1 MRRIKLK
8 TIHAFIG
15 KIGIAFYFLFLYQAW
30 KICQYGGVRRN
41 LPILLL
47 AVVGGIICAVLL
59 LCSGRKKREKEIKGK
74 KNALFIAEI
83 IVVLLVTGYF
93 GVRIVYAAIPY
104 NGRLSWE
111 IDEFL
116 HKKEIDF
123 VHTNFL
129 EDGVEGIFTDLDKAL
144 DLPEKLYITKSFTLS
159 FDEHGEISKLDT
171 FLYGKDEKGTTKTYL
186 ISYDKAKNEK
196 ITVWVDGEAN
206 TNYNSDMQLNPMLQ
220 ILKTA
225 DYKER
230 VAAWASLYEAQQYEI
245 LYYGRRSFSTA
256 EGLAIVDGEE
266 GVLSQLQSGGEVLGF
281 EVSLHMPE
289 QDGTM
294 PVRYMSNPEYI
305 SPDMISAAEEDA
317 QIEEAKKEDA
327 WTTDSSDGSMYFFL
341 DGNQG
346 WRLAVVDAAA
356 GSRFYQLE
364 HTTDGG
370 TNWETASTDPFQG
383 NGGVAEGLIF
393 YDGNFGV
400 AGLSGASQTHSTL
413 YLTRDGGLTFTA
425 VQLPMDTVTELPKT
439 AQEYGLTLDDYSYCE
454 MPEKEGDIFTI
465 RVLSAAGE
473 SDAILFESKDNGE
486 TWTYIGS

>member
-1 MRRIKLK
+1 MIKLK

-30 KICQYGGVRRN
+30 KLCQYGGVRRN

-47 AVVGGIICAVLL
+47 AVIGGIICAVLL
-59 LCSGRKKREKEIKGK
+59 LCSGRKKREKEIKSK
-74 KNALFIAEI
+74 KKALFIAEI

-104 NGRLSWE
+104 NGKLSWK

-116 HKKEIDF
+116 HKKEVDF
-123 VHTNFL
+123 IHTNFL
-129 EDGVEGIFTDLDKAL
+129 EDGAEGIFTDLDEAL
-144 DLPEKLYITKSFTLS
+144 DLPEELYITESFALS

-186 ISYDKAKNEK
+186 ISYDKAMNEK
-196 ITVWVDGEAN
+196 ITVWIDGEAN
-206 TNYNSDMQLNPMLQ
+206 PNYNSDMQLSPMFQ

-230 VAAWASLYEAQQYEI
+230 VAAWASLYEVQQYEI

-256 EGLAIVDGEE
+256 EGLVIVDGEE

-289 QDGTM
+289 QDGIT
-294 PVRYMSNPEYI
+294 PVRYMSHPEYI

-341 DGNQG
+341 DENQG
-346 WRLAVVDAAA
+346 WRLEVVDAAA

-370 TNWETASTDPFQG
+370 INWETASTDPFQG

-425 VQLPMDTVTELPKT
+425 VQLRWL
-439 AQEYGLTLDDYSYCE
+439 L
-454 MPEKEGDIFTI
+454 
-465 RVLSAAGE
+465 
-473 SDAILFESKDNGE
+473 
-486 TWTYIGS
+486 

>member
-1 MRRIKLK
+1 MK
-8 TIHAFIG
+8 TIHTFIG
-15 KIGIAFYFLFLYQAW
+15 KIGIAFYFLLLYQAW
-30 KICQYGGVRRN
+30 KLCQYGDVRRH

-47 AVVGGIICAVLL
+47 AVVGCLICAVLWL
-59 LCSGRKKREKEIKGK
+59 VSGRKKNKF
-74 KNALFIAEI
+74 FIVEI
-83 IVVLLVTGYF
+83 IVVLLITGYF

-104 NGRLSWE
+104 NGKLSWK
-111 IDEFL
+111 IDEIL

-123 VHTNFL
+123 IHTNFL
-129 EDGVEGIFTDLDKAL
+129 EDGAEGILTDLDEAL
-144 DLPEKLYITKSFTLS
+144 DLPEELYITDSFALS

-171 FLYGKDEKGTTKTYL
+171 FLYGKDEKGTTRTYL
-186 ISYDKAKNEK
+186 ISYDKAKNKK
-196 ITVWVDGEAN
+196 ITVWTDGEAN
-206 TNYNSDMQLNPMLQ
+206 PDYNSDMQLSPMLQ
-220 ILKTA
+220 ILKAA
-225 DYKER
+225 DYRER
-230 VAAWASLYEAQQYEI
+230 VAAWTSLYGVQQYEI

-256 EGLAIVDGEE
+256 EGLVIVDGEE
-266 GVLSQLQSGGEVLGF
+266 SVLLQMQSGGEALGF

-289 QDGTM
+289 QDGIT

-305 SPDMISAAEEDA
+305 SPDMISAAEEEI

-327 WTTDSSDGSMYFFL
+327 WTTDPSDGSMYFFL
-341 DGNQG
+341 DDNQG
-346 WRLAVVDAAA
+346 WRLDVVDAAA

-370 TNWETASTDPFQG
+370 NSWETANADPFQG
-383 NGGVAEGLIF
+383 NGGAAEGLIF

-413 YLTRDGGLTFTA
+413 YITRDGALTFTA

-439 AQEYGLTLDDYSYCE
+439 AQEYGLTLEDYAYCE
-454 MPEKEGDIFTI
+454 MPEKEGDTFTI

-486 TWTYIGS
+486 TWTYAGS

>member
-1 MRRIKLK
+1 MKK
-8 TIHAFIG
+8 TCHTFIG
-15 KIGIAFYFLFLYQAW
+15 KIGIAFYFLLLYQAW
-30 KICQYGGVRRN
+30 KLCQYGDVRRH

-47 AVVGGIICAVLL
+47 AVVGCLICAVLWL
-59 LCSGRKKREKEIKGK
+59 VSGRKKNKF
-74 KNALFIAEI
+74 FIVEI
-83 IVVLLVTGYF
+83 IVVLLITGYF

-104 NGRLSWE
+104 NGKLSWK
-111 IDEFL
+111 IDELL

-123 VHTNFL
+123 IHTNFL
-129 EDGVEGIFTDLDKAL
+129 EDGAEGILTDLDEAL
-144 DLPEKLYITKSFTLS
+144 DLPEELYITDSFALS

-171 FLYGKDEKGTTKTYL
+171 FLYGKDEKGTTRTYL
-186 ISYDKAKNEK
+186 ISYDKAKNKK
-196 ITVWVDGEAN
+196 ITVWTDGEAN
-206 TNYNSDMQLNPMLQ
+206 PDYNSDMQLSPMLQ
-220 ILKTA
+220 ILKAA
-225 DYKER
+225 DYRER
-230 VAAWASLYEAQQYEI
+230 VAAWASLYGVQQYEI

-256 EGLAIVDGEE
+256 EGLVIVDGEE
-266 GVLSQLQSGGEVLGF
+266 SVLLQMQSGGEALGF

-289 QDGTM
+289 QDGIT

-305 SPDMISAAEEDA
+305 SPDMISAAEEEI

-327 WTTDSSDGSMYFFL
+327 WTTDPSDGSMYFFL
-341 DGNQG
+341 DDKQG
-346 WRLAVVDAAA
+346 WCLDVVDAAA

-370 TNWETASTDPFQG
+370 NSWETANADPFQG
-383 NGGVAEGLIF
+383 NGGAAEGLIF

-413 YLTRDGGLTFTA
+413 YITRDGGLTFTA

-439 AQEYGLTLDDYSYCE
+439 AQEYGLTLEDYAYCE
-454 MPEKEGDIFTI
+454 MPEKEGDTFTI

-486 TWTYIGS
+486 TWTYAGS

>member
-256 EGLAIVDGEE
+256 EGLVIVDGEE

-317 QIEEAKKEDA
+317 QIEEAKKE
-327 WTTDSSDGSMYFFL
+327 G
-341 DGNQG
+341 
-346 WRLAVVDAAA
+346 
-356 GSRFYQLE
+356 
-364 HTTDGG
+364 
-370 TNWETASTDPFQG
+370 
-383 NGGVAEGLIF
+383 
-393 YDGNFGV
+393 
-400 AGLSGASQTHSTL
+400 
-413 YLTRDGGLTFTA
+413 
-425 VQLPMDTVTELPKT
+425 
-439 AQEYGLTLDDYSYCE
+439 
-454 MPEKEGDIFTI
+454 
-465 RVLSAAGE
+465 
-473 SDAILFESKDNGE
+473 
-486 TWTYIGS
+486 

>member
-1 MRRIKLK
+1 MV
-8 TIHAFIG
+8 
-15 KIGIAFYFLFLYQAW
+15 
-30 KICQYGGVRRN
+30 C
-41 LPILLL
+41 
-47 AVVGGIICAVLL
+47 
-59 LCSGRKKREKEIKGK
+59 
-74 KNALFIAEI
+74 
-83 IVVLLVTGYF
+83 GY
-93 GVRIVYAAIPY
+93 
-104 NGRLSWE
+104 
-111 IDEFL
+111 
-116 HKKEIDF
+116 
-123 VHTNFL
+123 
-129 EDGVEGIFTDLDKAL
+129 
-144 DLPEKLYITKSFTLS
+144 
-159 FDEHGEISKLDT
+159 SK
-171 FLYGKDEKGTTKTYL
+171 
-186 ISYDKAKNEK
+186 K

-256 EGLAIVDGEE
+256 EGLVIVDGEE

>member
-1 MRRIKLK
+1 
-8 TIHAFIG
+8 
-15 KIGIAFYFLFLYQAW
+15 
-30 KICQYGGVRRN
+30 
-41 LPILLL
+41 
-47 AVVGGIICAVLL
+47 
-59 LCSGRKKREKEIKGK
+59 
-74 KNALFIAEI
+74 
-83 IVVLLVTGYF
+83 
-93 GVRIVYAAIPY
+93 
-104 NGRLSWE
+104 
-111 IDEFL
+111 
-116 HKKEIDF
+116 
-123 VHTNFL
+123 
-129 EDGVEGIFTDLDKAL
+129 
-144 DLPEKLYITKSFTLS
+144 
-159 FDEHGEISKLDT
+159 
-171 FLYGKDEKGTTKTYL
+171 
-186 ISYDKAKNEK
+186 
-196 ITVWVDGEAN
+196 
-206 TNYNSDMQLNPMLQ
+206 
-220 ILKTA
+220 
-225 DYKER
+225 
-230 VAAWASLYEAQQYEI
+230 
-245 LYYGRRSFSTA
+245 
-256 EGLAIVDGEE
+256 
-266 GVLSQLQSGGEVLGF
+266 
-281 EVSLHMPE
+281 MPE

-454 MPEKEGDIFTI
+454 MPEIEGDIFTI

>member
-111 IDEFL
+111 IDEYL

-129 EDGVEGIFTDLDKAL
+129 EDGAEGIFTDLDKAL

-230 VAAWASLYEAQQYEI
+230 VATWASLYEAQQYEI

-256 EGLAIVDGEE
+256 EGLVIVDGEE
-266 GVLSQLQSGGEVLGF
+266 GVLSQLQSGGEVFGF

-289 QDGTM
+289 QDGAM

-327 WTTDSSDGSMYFFL
+327 WT
-341 DGNQG
+341 
-346 WRLAVVDAAA
+346 
-356 GSRFYQLE
+356 SRFYQLE

-439 AQEYGLTLDDYSYCE
+439 AQEYGLTLDDYSYYE